1 MAWIWP
7 AVCKT
12 ISQGY
17 GVKNARYVKGYHT
30 GVDIAC
36 ANGSPIRAVDGGT
49 IVAAGYNGAYGNQV
63 KQQIGGLEVWYNH
76 MSVIRVSK
84 GDTVSQGETLGYEG
98 TTGNSTGPHLHFEV
112 RKNGTDVD
120 PMPYLQGSA
129 VVPASTSGD
138 QVISNPFSS
147 ISNLKEFFD
156 LMTDPYT
163 YLRLAM
169 VIGGF
174 VLLIMAL
181 VGLAKV
187 KALGAK
193 AAKVVSKGAKSG
205 STGTG

>member
-7 AVCKT
+7 TVCKT

-36 ANGSPIRAVDGGT
+36 ANGSPIRAVADGT
-49 IVAAGYNGAYGNQV
+49 ITAAGYNGAYGNQV
-63 KQQIGGLEVWYNH
+63 KQQVGGAEVWYNH
-76 MSVIRVSK
+76 MSIIKATK
-84 GDTVSQGETLGYEG
+84 GASVSQGTILGYEG
-98 TTGNSTGPHLHFEV
+98 TTGNSTGPHLHLEV
-112 RKNGTDVD
+112 RINGKDVD
-120 PMPYLQGSA
+120 PMPYLKGSA

-138 QVISNPFSS
+138 QVISNPFAS
-147 ISNLKEFFD
+147 IGHLKEFFD
-156 LMTDPYT
+156 LVTDPYT
-163 YLRLAM
+163 WLRMVM

-193 AAKVVSKGAKSG
+193 AAKVVSKGAQSG
-205 STGTG
+205 STRAS